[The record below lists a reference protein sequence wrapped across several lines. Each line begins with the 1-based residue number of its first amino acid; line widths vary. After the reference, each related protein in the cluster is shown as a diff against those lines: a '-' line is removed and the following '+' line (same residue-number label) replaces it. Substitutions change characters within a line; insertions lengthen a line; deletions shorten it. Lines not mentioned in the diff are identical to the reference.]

1 MPLDAARS
9 GFAPPLSL
17 RDVAVDAPDGRA
29 LLRVGA
35 LDIGPGE
42 AVGIR
47 GPSGAGK
54 TTLLHVMA
62 GLIRPARGAV
72 RWGDT
77 DLATLDEAARDAF
90 RRRSL
95 GLIFQDFLLFEELSP
110 LGNAAVAAAWAPAAE
125 RPEIRA
131 RAAGLLDRLGVPP
144 GARGVSGF
152 SGGERQRV
160 AAARALAADPAAVLA
175 DEPTASLDRVS
186 ADRLVGDLLA
196 LARERGRTVIA
207 VSHDAAVIAAMDRV
221 IEVADGAVVAAG
233 AA

>member
-9 GFAPPLSL
+9 GLAPPLSL

-35 LDIGPGE
+35 LDIRPGE
-42 AVGIR
+42 AVGVR

-125 RPEIRA
+125 RPAIRA
-131 RAAGLLDRLGVPP
+131 RAATLLDRLGVPP

-160 AAARALAADPAAVLA
+160 AAARALAANPAAVLA
-175 DEPTASLDRVS
+175 DEPTASLDRAS

-233 AA
+233 PA